1 MVFLIFT
8 SEGNILYKS
17 FSHTHTHIDTH
28 IYGDTILNDQTK
40 TNIVLSFVD
49 ILMAQ
54 YQKKDNYHKKKSLFK
69 MFRFEEDAKNPDDN
83 IISQ

>member
-1 MVFLIFT
+1 M
-8 SEGNILYKS
+8 
-17 FSHTHTHIDTH
+17 
-28 IYGDTILNDQTK
+28 
-40 TNIVLSFVD
+40 D

-83 IISQ
+83 IIS